1 MYSYRYRI
9 RGVKHLIM
17 YALPHYAHFYTEV
30 CNQLLESHVA
40 AAGAA
45 ESDLCGGGD
54 SSSSAAPG
62 SVTVLYSAAD
72 ALELRAVLGEAR
84 AEELVREA
92 RALSRGQLSTQP
104 ATHTFAVQ

>member
-1 MYSYRYRI
+1 
-9 RGVKHLIM
+9 M

-40 AAGAA
+40 AAGAVHDDVSGGV
-45 ESDLCGGGD
+45 ES
-54 SSSSAAPG
+54 SFSAAPG

-84 AEELVREA
+84 AEELAREA
-92 RALSRGQLSTQP
+92 RARSRGQLSTQP
-104 ATHTFAVQ
+104 ATHTFAVK

>member
-1 MYSYRYRI
+1 
-9 RGVKHLIM
+9 M

-30 CNQLLESHVA
+30 CNQLLESHVHSA
-40 AAGAA
+40 AAGAVDDDV
-45 ESDLCGGGD
+45 SGGGA

-92 RALSRGQLSTQP
+92 RARSRGQLSTQP
-104 ATHTFAVQ
+104 STHTFAVKWALSQLKF